1 MNPRIIARFP
11 RYQEL
16 ADLRTEGADFST
28 QEHLDLQVFLNLAWT
43 DLDLLAEPLS
53 SDLVDRGRDFVESD

>member
-1 MNPRIIARFP
+1 VNPRIIARFP